1 MHNGLPHHGL
11 MVVISFKFGL
21 AILLWGA
28 QLLVA
33 IGVKNDFYALIFG
46 LGNVVTNILICIDTW
61 VLARIERGVTPEI
74 HSDYDMSKKLKIGF
88 VSGVALAV
96 IALCLIGVYGY
107 FHFLGDVDSNRLRNA
122 HTEQEILAS
131 FRDHI
136 APDVTAGA
144 RLRLARHYAKSG
156 RLVEARAQMKLLPDL
171 AAWPELAK
179 RSQIEQA
186 FLLVCE
192 GKVADARK
200 LLENVADADTDA
212 DLQPLRVEAA
222 VEAGKLALA
231 ANDAETARKYL
242 DKSVKL
248 QHQLTLYDN
257 AWTAEAKKLLETLP
271 AAKPAE
277 PKK

>member
-1 MHNGLPHHGL
+1 MEDRLYDKITSRIGSQRLERCLERTDKLRDDLVRRISDRTQELDAKRRDRETLRAYIDQLDKKLGLTQ
-11 MVVISFKFGL
+11 
-21 AILLWGA
+21 A
-28 QLLVA
+28 
-33 IGVKNDFYALIFG
+33 
-46 LGNVVTNILICIDTW
+46 
-61 VLARIERGVTPEI
+61 
-74 HSDYDMSKKLKIGF
+74 DYDEIIGNISEDADRSLFKTLAKSMVNKSMTKRECLDLLK
-88 VSGVALAV
+88 
-96 IALCLIGVYGY
+96 
-107 FHFLGDVDSNRLRNA
+107 
-122 HTEQEILAS
+122 EILAS

-156 RLVEARAQMKLLPDL
+156 RLVEARAQMKLLPEL
-171 AAWPELAK
+171 AQWPELAK

-186 FLLVCE
+186 RILVRE
-192 GKVADARK
+192 GKAADARK
-200 LLENVADADTDA
+200 LLENVADTDADA

-257 AWTAEAKKLLETLP
+257 DWTAEAKKLLETLP

-277 PKK
+277 AKK